1 MKHALFFAVAL
12 LAAVSPAR
20 AQSDDPLDAER
31 PGFTAGV
38 SIVKR
43 PQYELGI
50 TRYRNGGSRT
60 VFNDGGLLR
69 LPTKGKTLE
78 VRLGVPSREGS
89 SWGDPSIGAKWGF
102 TDGAAL
108 IVTGAKNAR
117 PQYALEL
124 ERALSP
130 LWALQTDFV
139 RTPDGESAGALNV
152 GYGVTKTLGL
162 FIESYAQADG
172 RWLDG
177 GATLLSGKNVQL
189 DFNIG
194 IGLQRSNRKQN
205 FVGLGLVR
213 RW

>member
-1 MKHALFFAVAL
+1 MKKILLFAFAL
-12 LAAVSPAR
+12 LAVPAF
-20 AQSDDPLDAER
+20 ADDNPLEAER

-50 TRYRNGGSRT
+50 TNYRDLGT
-60 VFNDGGLLR
+60 KTTFNDGGLLR
-69 LPTKGKTLE
+69 LPTKSKTLE
-78 VRLGVPSREGS
+78 VRLGVPSRSGS
-89 SWGDPSIGAKWGF
+89 AWGDPSVGAKWGF
-102 TDGAAL
+102 YDGAAL
-108 IVTGAKNAR
+108 IVTAAKNAR

-124 ERALSP
+124 ERAVSP
-130 LWALQTDFV
+130 LWTLQADFV
-139 RTPDGESAGALNV
+139 RTPDGDDAGAFNV
-152 GYGVTKTLGL
+152 GYGVNKTLGL
-162 FIESYAQADG
+162 FVETYSQADG

-189 DFNIG
+189 DFNLG
-194 IGLQRSNRKQN
+194 VGLQSSNRTQN

>member
-1 MKHALFFAVAL
+1 MKRFLFFAVAL
-12 LAAVSPAR
+12 LAAVSPVR
-20 AQSDDPLDAER
+20 ADDDTLDAER
-31 PGFTAGV
+31 PGFTAGIA
-38 SIVKR
+38 IVAR

-50 TRYRNGGSRT
+50 TRYRDGGSRT

-69 LPTKGKTLE
+69 LPTKNKSLE
-78 VRLGVPSREGS
+78 VRLGVPSRSGS
-89 SWGDPSIGAKWGF
+89 AWGDPSVGAKWGF

-108 IVTGAKNAR
+108 IVTSAKNVR

-130 LWALQTDFV
+130 LWTLQTDFV
-139 RTPDGESAGALNV
+139 RTPDAADAGALNV
-152 GYGVTKTLGL
+152 GYGVNKTLGL
-162 FIESYAQADG
+162 FVETYSQADG

-194 IGLQRSNRKQN
+194 VGLQRSNRTQN